1 MRIFDPH
8 IHMTSR
14 TTDDYQR
21 MRAAG
26 VRAVVEPSF
35 WLGQPRTNVGSF
47 CDYFDALLGW
57 EPFRA
62 AQYGIAHHATIGLNP
77 KEANDAR
84 CREVLEVLPRYL
96 AKDRVVAVGELG
108 YDSMTPEE
116 DEVFAAQLALAVDH
130 DLPALVH
137 TPHRDKLAG
146 TRRTLDVVRESG
158 LTAGAVLVDHLN
170 EVTVDAVAESGCWMG
185 FSVYPDTK
193 MDEHRM
199 VEILRRHGLDRMIVN
214 SAADWGNS
222 DPLKTVRV
230 AEAMLGA
237 GYTADDVDRVL
248 WRNPVEF
255 YGQSGRLELPETAAP
270 GAEAPGDETAE
281 LVGAGATFLGNSV
294 VRGARE

>member
-14 TTDDYQR
+14 TTDDYRR
-21 MRAAG
+21 MREAG

-62 AQYGIAHHATIGLNP
+62 AQYGITHHATIGLNP
-77 KEANDAR
+77 KEANDPR
-84 CREVLEVLPRYL
+84 CREVLDVLPRYL

-116 DEVFAAQLALAVDH
+116 DVVFATQLGMAREH
-130 DLPALVH
+130 GLPALVH
-137 TPHRDKLAG
+137 TPHRDKLVG
-146 TRRTLDVVRESG
+146 TRRTLDVVAESG
-158 LTAGAVLVDHLN
+158 LEPGAVLVDHLN
-170 EVTVDAVAESGCWMG
+170 EVTVGVVAESGCWMG

-193 MDEHRM
+193 MDEARM
-199 VEILRRHGLDRMIVN
+199 VQILREHGLDRIVVN

-222 DPLKTVRV
+222 DPLKTWRTGQ
-230 AEAMLGA
+230 AMLEA
-237 GYTADDVDRVL
+237 GFSEDDVDRVL

-255 YGQSGRLELPETAAP
+255 FSRSGRLDLPQELRGPM
-270 GAEAPGDETAE
+270 AEPE
-281 LVGAGATFLGNSV
+281 LVGSGTFMGNSV
-294 VRGARE
+294 LRGSRD